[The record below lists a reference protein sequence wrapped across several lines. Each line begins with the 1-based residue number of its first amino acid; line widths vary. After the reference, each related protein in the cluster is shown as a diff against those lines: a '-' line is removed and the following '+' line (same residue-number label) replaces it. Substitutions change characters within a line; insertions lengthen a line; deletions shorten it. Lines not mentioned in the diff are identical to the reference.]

1 MKKRVYKFKPYAS
14 SNIRDWLIQCA
25 LLPNIIITYNTQ
37 DFIENGSYGK
47 SFGLSFEFLFWDC
60 GIFIY
65 EDYE

>member
-1 MKKRVYKFKPYAS
+1 MRKRVYKFKPYAT

-25 LLPNIIITYNTQ
+25 LIPSIVITHNKQ
-37 DFIENGSYGK
+37 DFIETGVYGK
-47 SFGLSFEFLFWDC
+47 SFGISFEFLFWDC

>member
-14 SNIRDWLIQCA
+14 SNIRDWLLQCTMIPTIV
-25 LLPNIIITYNTQ
+25 LTYNKQ
-37 DFIENGSYGK
+37 DFIETGVYGK

-65 EDYE
+65 EDYD